1 MEGKETPDLRDIPT
15 LEFDSRYGAVEVLF
29 WGSAGLGVR
38 SKNTYDHEQTE
49 VNGVRVNFWSQLQE
63 YPPEGYQIERTAAGH
78 PDYRSV
84 NVRRLDSF
92 KTASD
97 SARRKIITLCVE
109 LAKHVE
115 DTRQDKIAEGF
126 VVERSNIL
134 RNLQDRRF
142 KLAEELAEVEGL
154 VVEASSALAQ
164 AAHKLVG
171 TERK

>member
-63 YPPEGYQIERTAAGH
+63 YTGEGYRIDRTEAGH
-78 PDYRSV
+78 TDYRSV

-164 AAHKLVG
+164 AAHKLAG